1 MPLTGTSACPLE
13 TEMRA
18 AAVCLVHGPGPDV
31 SKVRT
36 YVHTVGLHAG
46 VRKNANPLDNVMPL
60 TCMRNSC

>member
-46 VRKNANPLDNVMPL
+46 SVRTLIHW
-60 TCMRNSC
+60 TTSCR